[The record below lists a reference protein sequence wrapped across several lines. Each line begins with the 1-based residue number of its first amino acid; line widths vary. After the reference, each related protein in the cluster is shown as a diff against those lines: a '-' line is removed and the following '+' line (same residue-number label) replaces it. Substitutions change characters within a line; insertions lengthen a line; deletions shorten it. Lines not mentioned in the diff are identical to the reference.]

1 MRGSFWVFVGLAATL
16 LCLPRPAQAQ
26 LRRDWSNVPTTA
38 DFEAALP
45 SAGFDDRPT
54 AHAIC
59 NGDTAGALAGCVI
72 IDEEPSGQGV
82 GEALIRMAPSFRL
95 KPASASC
102 VTRFPRTLIHSM
114 WSDRA
119 PDLVLKRAPTIEDV
133 RKFYP
138 RSGAGPTA
146 QGFAMARCIVAASGK
161 VDECRVI
168 YEEPKE
174 AGFGAVALKVA
185 KKHTFDKPQSYD
197 PANPPT
203 FTMPINIV
211 ANPDAARRCGVW

>member
-1 MRGSFWVFVGLAATL
+1 MQGSLRMFAGLVAAL
-16 LCLPRPAQAQ
+16 LCLPGPAQAQ
-26 LRRDWSNVPTTA
+26 LRRDWSRLPTAA
-38 DFEAALP
+38 DFEAAFP
-45 SAGFDDRPT
+45 STGFDHRPT

-59 NGDTAGALAGCVI
+59 DADTAGVLSDCVL
-72 IDEEPSGQGV
+72 IDEEPSGQGI
-82 GEALIRMAPSFRL
+82 GDALIGMAASFRL

-102 VTRFPRTLIHSM
+102 VSRFPRTLIHSM

-119 PDLVLKRAPTIEDV
+119 PDLALKRAPTIEDV

-138 RSGAGPTA
+138 RSAAGPKA
-146 QGFAMARCIVAASGK
+146 QGFAMTRCIVAASGK

-168 YEEPKE
+168 YEEPKD
-174 AGFGAVALKVA
+174 AGFGAAALKVA
-185 KKHTFDKPQSYD
+185 KKHTFAKPRSYD
-197 PANPPT
+197 PANRPT